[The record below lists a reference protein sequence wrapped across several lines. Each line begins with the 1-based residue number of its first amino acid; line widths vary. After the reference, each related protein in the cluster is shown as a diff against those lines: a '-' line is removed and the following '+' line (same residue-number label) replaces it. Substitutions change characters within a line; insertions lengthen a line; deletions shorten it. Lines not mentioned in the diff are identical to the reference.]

1 MPSSDNDIGRMQ
13 RRRGTTMS
21 QDFESVA
28 EALVADGKGI
38 LAADETVPTL
48 TKRFDTLG
56 IRSTEQSRRTYR
68 EMLFSAPDA
77 SDFISGVIL
86 QDETI
91 RQQSAGGRPLV
102 SLLSQ
107 QGMIPG
113 IKVDTGA
120 KPLAGYPGET
130 VTEGLDG
137 LRERLAEYRR
147 IGAALR
153 NGGPSSMSRPRCRAR
168 LRPRERARA
177 GALCGALSGT
187 GFSCDRR
194 AGGAH
199 GWAAF
204 HRALRRGERNGS
216 A

>member
-1 MPSSDNDIGRMQ
+1 
-13 RRRGTTMS
+13 MS
-21 QDFESVA
+21 LDLESVA

-68 EMLFSAPDA
+68 EMLFSAPSA

-91 RQQSAGGRPLV
+91 HQQSAGGRPLV
-102 SLLSQ
+102 ALLSQ

-113 IKVDTGA
+113 IKVDSGA
-120 KPLAGYPGET
+120 KPLAGCPGET

-147 IGAALR
+147 IGARFAKWRAVIHVTTSLPTSACVHA
-153 NGGPSSMSRPRCRAR
+153 NAHVASGARCNSVASLAR
-168 LRPRERARA
+168 LHRRDGGHARH
-177 GALCGALSGT
+177 
-187 GFSCDRR
+187 RR
-194 AGGAH
+194 CVVPPP
-199 GWAAF
+199 
-204 HRALRRGERNGS
+204 
-216 A
+216 

>member
-1 MPSSDNDIGRMQ
+1 
-13 RRRGTTMS
+13 MS
-21 QDFESVA
+21 QDLESVA

-120 KPLAGYPGET
+120 KPLAGYPG
-130 VTEGLDG
+130 
-137 LRERLAEYRR
+137 R
-147 IGAALR
+147 AA
-153 NGGPSSMSRPRCRAR
+153 PVSKDERPRSGLMHVTPRCATLLTMSKLTPIRSLCFYGQRCATITSRAR
-168 LRPRERARA
+168 CNSVASLATYSDAMEDMPPRM
-177 GALCGALSGT
+177 
-187 GFSCDRR
+187 RR
-194 AGGAH
+194 LTA
-199 GWAAF
+199 
-204 HRALRRGERNGS
+204 
-216 A
+216 

>member
-1 MPSSDNDIGRMQ
+1 
-13 RRRGTTMS
+13 MS
-21 QDFESVA
+21 QDLESVA

-38 LAADETVPTL
+38 LAADETGPTL
-48 TKRFDTLG
+48 TKRFDTVG

-130 VTEGLDG
+130 VTRGWTGCASDS
-137 LRERLAEYRR
+137 RS
-147 IGAALR
+147 IGGSGPALR
-153 NGGPSSMSRPRCRAR
+153 NGGPSSMSRPRCRAPLASTR
-168 LRPRERARA
+168 TRTRWRAMRR
-177 GALCGALSGT
+177 SVRNRI
-187 GFSCDRR
+187 SCRSSSRR
-194 AGGAH
+194 CSWMGRIPSS
-199 GWAAF
+199 AAK
-204 HRALRRGERNGS
+204 R
-216 A
+216 